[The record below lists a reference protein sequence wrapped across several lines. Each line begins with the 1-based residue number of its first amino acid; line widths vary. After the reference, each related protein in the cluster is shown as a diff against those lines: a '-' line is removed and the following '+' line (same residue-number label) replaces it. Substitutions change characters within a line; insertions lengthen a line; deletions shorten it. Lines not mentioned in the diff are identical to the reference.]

1 MNRQGPEKRILCA
14 EDDPDDRLLLTEAFN
29 ESGCVAALDFV
40 SDGEEALDYLFRRGK
55 YAKFGQASLPRL
67 ILLDLNMPRKNGF
80 EVLREV
86 KSNRRLR
93 SIPVVVLSTSTAEAD
108 IQSVYDMWVNSFIIK
123 PGRFDSLVNIMHLLG
138 KYWLEVVELP
148 DSIVGDKNGE

>member
-1 MNRQGPEKRILCA
+1 MGRSAHPPC
-14 EDDPDDRLLLTEAFN
+14 
-29 ESGCVAALDFV
+29 
-40 SDGEEALDYLFRRGK
+40 
-55 YAKFGQASLPRL
+55 RL